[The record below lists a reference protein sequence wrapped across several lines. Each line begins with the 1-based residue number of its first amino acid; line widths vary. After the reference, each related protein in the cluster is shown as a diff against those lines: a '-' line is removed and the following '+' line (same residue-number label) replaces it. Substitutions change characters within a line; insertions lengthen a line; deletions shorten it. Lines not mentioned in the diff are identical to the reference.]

1 MFLVFTATCVKNVKS
16 EDRLEKR
23 AELEYDVLVKRKEK
37 KQVKSPAFESG
48 IPPTGKGGQNCR
60 WR

>member
-1 MFLVFTATCVKNVKS
+1 MVLVFPPTCVKNVKS

-37 KQVKSPAFESG
+37 
-48 IPPTGKGGQNCR
+48 NR
-60 WR
+60 

>member
-1 MFLVFTATCVKNVKS
+1 MMN
-16 EDRLEKR
+16 LEKR
-23 AELEYDVLVKRKEK
+23 ADLEYDVLVKRKET